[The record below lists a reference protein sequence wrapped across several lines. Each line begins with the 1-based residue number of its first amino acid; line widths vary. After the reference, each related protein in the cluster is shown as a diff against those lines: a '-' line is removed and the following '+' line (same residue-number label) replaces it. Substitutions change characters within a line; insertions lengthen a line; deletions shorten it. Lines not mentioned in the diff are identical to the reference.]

1 MRQILIGSFAIL
13 ALFAISCDKE
23 ETPEPA
29 PEKTADTSTVDTT
42 KKEPE
47 IDYPKLIQKY
57 WDIVEATGNGNPDP
71 ATTGKTLD
79 FMDKGKYNFSG
90 SFQGTWEYKKEDH
103 TIFMDAGTQYENTW
117 NIETITETE
126 LIVTFPSPWDGLK
139 TPLRWVMKP
148 I

>member
-1 MRQILIGSFAIL
+1 M
-13 ALFAISCDKE
+13 SCGKE
-23 ETPEPA
+23 ETPEPQ

-47 IDYPKLIQKY
+47 IDYPKLIKKN
-57 WDIVEATGNGNPDP
+57 WTITEATGNGKPDP

-79 FMDKGKYNFSG
+79 FMDLGKYNFSG
-90 SFQGTWEYKKEDH
+90 SFQGTWEYRKDDH
-103 TIFMDAGTQYENTW
+103 TIFVDSGTQYENTW
-117 NIETITETE
+117 KIEKLADKE

-139 TPLRWVMKP
+139 TPLRWVMEP